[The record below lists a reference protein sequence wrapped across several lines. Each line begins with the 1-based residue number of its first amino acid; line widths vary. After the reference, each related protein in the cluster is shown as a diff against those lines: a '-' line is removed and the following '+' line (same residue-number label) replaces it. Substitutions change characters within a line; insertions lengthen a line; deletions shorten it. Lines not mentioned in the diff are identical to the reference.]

1 MPEAF
6 FIARRSFNI
15 AWQSV
20 FFGIGLSGVAMM
32 VAAFGFLTP
41 LSGAVV
47 QELIDIAVILNALR
61 ALAGELPAHLRS

>member
-1 MPEAF
+1 
-6 FIARRSFNI
+6 
-15 AWQSV
+15 
-20 FFGIGLSGVAMM
+20 MM

-61 ALAGELPAHLRS
+61 ALAGELSAHLRS